1 MKVAIDIDSQKI
13 DWALKVI
20 RNDLLPSEE
29 DYGPESMQ
37 GGHGEALT
45 IAVAVLEAVRKDMLP
60 PDTMRLVK
68 RADGESMLIEFVAPT
83 ARATP

>member
-1 MKVAIDIDSQKI
+1 MKIDTDLNAQKI
-13 DWALKVI
+13 DWAVKVI

-45 IAVAVLEAVRKDMLP
+45 IAIAVLEAVRKH
-60 PDTMRLVK
+60 
-68 RADGESMLIEFVAPT
+68 
-83 ARATP
+83 TP

>member
-1 MKVAIDIDSQKI
+1 MKVAISIDPQKI

-29 DYGPESMQ
+29 DYGPSMQ

-45 IAVAVLEAVRKDMLP
+45 IAIAALEAVRKH
-60 PDTMRLVK
+60 
-68 RADGESMLIEFVAPT
+68 
-83 ARATP
+83 TP

>member
-1 MKVAIDIDSQKI
+1 MKVDIDSQKI

-20 RNDLLPSEE
+20 RNDLLPSEK

-45 IAVAVLEAVRKDMLP
+45 IAIAVLEAVRKH
-60 PDTMRLVK
+60 
-68 RADGESMLIEFVAPT
+68 
-83 ARATP
+83 TP

>member
-1 MKVAIDIDSQKI
+1 MQDPKPEKDAPPLSRKPSRSVSRHHEGKLKMKVDIDSQKI

-20 RNDLLPSEE
+20 RNDLLPSEK

-45 IAVAVLEAVRKDMLP
+45 IAIAVLEAVRKH
-60 PDTMRLVK
+60 
-68 RADGESMLIEFVAPT
+68 
-83 ARATP
+83 TP